1 MVDEYTF
8 DQVFA
13 WYERIER
20 EVLEFSERVP
30 LTAENETLKAPR
42 LISCLM
48 DSCGLLDSVFRD
60 RIGNDLVI
68 VKGKSKAKK
77 DCTIKDYADLH
88 STSLDLPNTRSVMLV
103 SPPRYRCPFAPWK
116 ILTQGYVDLPW
127 WQTYNSLKHDLL
139 SNIQKG
145 TLGNVL
151 DALCALH
158 QVLARSISLI
168 PILMRRGWFSPGRFE
183 VTYILDFAKDDGL
196 VNQKFIIMTKLFAV
210 PDGFRSTSNCLSQF
224 PEQIEQLRPGDY
236 QYRPQ
241 FAEFLGKGL

>member
-116 ILTQGYVDLPW
+116 SLTQGYVDLPW

-158 QVLARSISLI
+158 QVLARNPSVSTPRAAGDHAKRMRCWNRMGISGRWGGRGREWPGAL
-168 PILMRRGWFSPGRFE
+168 LARRTRTIRMCSFDARSRGQPRPLPLVDVWSRGR
-183 VTYILDFAKDDGL
+183 DG
-196 VNQKFIIMTKLFAV
+196 A
-210 PDGFRSTSNCLSQF
+210 
-224 PEQIEQLRPGDY
+224 
-236 QYRPQ
+236 
-241 FAEFLGKGL
+241 